1 MASLNQTAPK
11 LDSAVSDLSNIAKA
25 IDPAKVGRT
34 VDKVE
39 ELANS
44 IDGQRVSRIV
54 ENTDS
59 FTQALGQNREVINN
73 ALRDAASLI
82 ASLNATAPK
91 LDSAVAEIDELAK
104 AIDPA
109 KVGRTVDNLD
119 TFTQTLSR
127 RSPDVDK
134 AIQEAR
140 SITEKLNK
148 SADRIDSVLI
158 GAEKFLG
165 SASGESGKGAF
176 DEIRAAAVSVREL
189 ADDLNR
195 RTEGI
200 QGVLSGV
207 GRFTDSGCGNTRLWR
222 SRAAGPWATS
232 AAPCGASNVIHS
244 SFFSVAVRIS
254 PSTMDAVK

>member
-1 MASLNQTAPK
+1 MIARLNETAPK
-11 LDSAVSDLSNIAKA
+11 LDRAVGEIA
-25 IDPAKVGRT
+25 
-34 VDKVE
+34 
-39 ELANS
+39 ELA
-44 IDGQRVSRIV
+44 Q
-54 ENTDS
+54 
-59 FTQALGQNREVINN
+59 
-73 ALRDAASLI
+73 
-82 ASLNATAPK
+82 
-91 LDSAVAEIDELAK
+91 

-109 KVGRTVDNLD
+109 KVGRTVDNID

-148 SADRIDSVLI
+148 SADRIDSVLA

-189 ADDLNR
+189 AEDLNQ

-207 GRFTDSGCGNTRLWR
+207 GRFTDSGLREYEALAVEGRRTLGDI
-222 SRAAGPWATS
+222 SRAVRSIERNPQQFLFG
-232 AAPCGASNVIHS
+232 GRSNLPEYNG
-244 SFFSVAVRIS
+244 RR
-254 PSTMDAVK
+254 